1 MHPPTLGADP
11 AKPSC
16 CYTMSLMGARQ
27 RQEKEM
33 SNGDV
38 KVQRVTK
45 DMSWIHINN
54 IARTWHTCL
63 PTDSAVWKLLRTEIK
78 VVVAGWGGLFSVSVL
93 EWYTLSF

>member
-1 MHPPTLGADP
+1 
-11 AKPSC
+11 
-16 CYTMSLMGARQ
+16 MGAWQ

-78 VVVAGWGGLFSVSVL
+78 VVVAGWGGGLFSVSVL